1 MELTAGHA
9 IQGLMLISTIAGGY
23 AVVKSQLARV
33 IEDLDKITKELE
45 GLNTRLDQAEAKTYL
60 FEHQLTVLG
69 GILSPDHL
77 REQHRELAQL
87 QARLAVA
94 EKQIEASARMHNG
107 EHPPVV
113 AK

>member
-45 GLNTRLDQAEAKTYL
+45 SLNSRLDQAESTTAV
-60 FEHQLTVLG
+60 FQHQLTILG

-77 REQHRELAQL
+77 RDQHRETASLL
-87 QARLAVA
+87 ARLNVI
-94 EKQIEASARMHNG
+94 EKQMAELQRMHNG
-107 EHPPVV
+107 RHPRHDD
-113 AK
+113 